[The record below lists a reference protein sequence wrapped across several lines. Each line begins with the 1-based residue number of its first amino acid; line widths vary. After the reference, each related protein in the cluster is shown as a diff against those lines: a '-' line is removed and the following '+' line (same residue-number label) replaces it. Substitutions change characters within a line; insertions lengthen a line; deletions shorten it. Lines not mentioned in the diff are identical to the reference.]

1 MNEIVLAVP
10 VLASVGGGW
19 GAAGGPGGPWWIFG
33 PLMLLFWVAL
43 AATVVWL
50 IVRRTRP
57 AEPTANDRAR
67 GILAERFARGE
78 LSAEEYRERLVQLQ

>member
-19 GAAGGPGGPWWIFG
+19 GPGGPWWIFG

-78 LSAEEYRERLVQLQ
+78 LSAEEYRERLEQLQ